1 MKTFHTWISEARK
14 KKLSDEEITKMYNAL
29 SSDAHVNKIKK
40 EKEDSIDMQHQKR
53 TSPRRPAN
61 EGYLRIQERGRTYS
75 IMLNWRGKPIQ
86 LHMFFPK
93 FTRPSKAEIAFE
105 VRKAYPNA
113 IILYF
118 DPARNDPTKPLLFSG
133 QEK

>member
-1 MKTFHTWISEARK
+1 M
-14 KKLSDEEITKMYNAL
+14 
-29 SSDAHVNKIKK
+29 IKK
-40 EKEDSIDMQHQKR
+40 QKEDSIDMQHQRR

-93 FTRPSKAEIAFE
+93 FTRPTKAEITFE
-105 VRKAYPNA
+105 VRKVYPNA
-113 IILYF
+113 TVLYF
-118 DPARNDPTKPLLFSG
+118 DPAPNDPTKPLMFAGES
-133 QEK
+133 